1 MGGQNHHIK
10 MAVPQFR
17 AHDLANKGLAAGFAF
32 YGGGNAGL
40 TAARRYHN
48 IWPRGGQ
55 IVLMDAQK
63 IQGQKFIIKS
73 GKKSVT
79 QGFDHHRVN
88 QIAGHTVHLAVIAR
102 AVIMKPPDDRWIA
115 HRRVF
120 LFEDSPC
127 FVRRVDASVQS
138 AYRKKNARG
147 KAPMSTAQKQVQDE
161 ESIEGILLSIR
172 EIMMNDGAEEA
183 GATRTMDDA
192 PVLDLTQLI
201 RDNGQIQEIPKPKAP
216 IPEDILKEI
225 DKNNFKNK
233 QLAESILQ
241 KQAEAKNMVFEDQQP
256 DAVHQDFASQ
266 DVFDDQIA
274 LNEIADMLEEDLP
287 DVQSLS
293 ESPQNEESF
302 LEDEEILDIESNEA
316 IEPLKTEDDGELF
329 SLDISEDDEDLSLDH
344 EGEDVTESLL
354 LESMDQED
362 VQNHEE
368 ALLGQD
374 ALASSLRALDRL
386 DVAVA
391 QTRLKPDPLF
401 DQDDAIGTS
410 IPSKS
415 LEDVIV
421 QAVQPY
427 LKAWLNTH
435 LPTIVEQKVQEEIR
449 RLVNKKLGSS

>member
-1 MGGQNHHIK
+1 
-10 MAVPQFR
+10 
-17 AHDLANKGLAAGFAF
+17 
-32 YGGGNAGL
+32 
-40 TAARRYHN
+40 
-48 IWPRGGQ
+48 
-55 IVLMDAQK
+55 
-63 IQGQKFIIKS
+63 
-73 GKKSVT
+73 
-79 QGFDHHRVN
+79 
-88 QIAGHTVHLAVIAR
+88 
-102 AVIMKPPDDRWIA
+102 
-115 HRRVF
+115 
-120 LFEDSPC
+120 
-127 FVRRVDASVQS
+127 
-138 AYRKKNARG
+138 
-147 KAPMSTAQKQVQDE
+147 MSTAQKQVQDE

-183 GATRTMDDA
+183 GAPRTMDDA

-201 RDNGQIQEIPKPKAP
+201 RENGQIQEIPKPKAP

-225 DKNNFKNK
+225 DKNNLKNK
-233 QLAESILQ
+233 HLAESILQ
-241 KQAEAKNMVFEDQQP
+241 QQAEAKNTDFEDHQP
-256 DAVHQDFASQ
+256 DSAHQDFENQ
-266 DVFDDQIA
+266 DIFDDQTA

-287 DVQSLS
+287 EAQSLS
-293 ESPQNEESF
+293 ESPQSEESF
-302 LEDEEILDIESNEA
+302 LEDEDILDIESNEA
-316 IEPLKTEDDGELF
+316 LEPLKIEDDGELF
-329 SLDISEDDEDLSLDH
+329 SLDISEDDEALSLDH

-354 LESMDQED
+354 LQDMDQED
-362 VQNHEE
+362 VQSDED

-391 QTRLKPDPLF
+391 QTRMKPDPLF

>member
-1 MGGQNHHIK
+1 
-10 MAVPQFR
+10 
-17 AHDLANKGLAAGFAF
+17 
-32 YGGGNAGL
+32 
-40 TAARRYHN
+40 
-48 IWPRGGQ
+48 
-55 IVLMDAQK
+55 
-63 IQGQKFIIKS
+63 
-73 GKKSVT
+73 
-79 QGFDHHRVN
+79 
-88 QIAGHTVHLAVIAR
+88 
-102 AVIMKPPDDRWIA
+102 
-115 HRRVF
+115 
-120 LFEDSPC
+120 
-127 FVRRVDASVQS
+127 
-138 AYRKKNARG
+138 
-147 KAPMSTAQKQVQDE
+147 MSTAQKQVQDE

-183 GATRTMDDA
+183 GAPRTMDDA

-201 RDNGQIQEIPKPKAP
+201 RENGQIQEIPKPKAP

-225 DKNNFKNK
+225 DKNNLKNK

-241 KQAEAKNMVFEDQQP
+241 QQAGEKNTVFEDQQS
-256 DAVHQDFASQ
+256 DADVQDVDSQLDFENQ

-287 DVQSLS
+287 DTQKFS
-293 ESPQNEESF
+293 EPPQNEESF
-302 LEDEEILDIESNEA
+302 LEDEEVLGIESNEA
-316 IEPLKTEDDGELF
+316 LEPLKTEDDGEFF
-329 SLDISEDDEDLSLDH
+329 SLGTSEEDEALSLDH

-354 LESMDQED
+354 LQSMDQED
-362 VQNHEE
+362 VHSDED
-368 ALLGQD
+368 ALLGHD
-374 ALASSLRALDRL
+374 ALASSLRALDQL